1 MKLPLTI
8 TVYVELDEIETIID
22 EIKSLQTY
30 KLSEKDEMLLVS
42 REAVTEILAKHVK
55 AQMEGR
61 EL

>member
-1 MKLPLTI
+1 MKLPTLKI
-8 TVYVELDEIETIID
+8 HVELDEIETIID

-42 REAVTEILAKHVK
+42 REAVAEILAKHVK

>member
-1 MKLPLTI
+1 MKLPLTL
-8 TVYVELDEIETIID
+8 TVHVELDEIETIID

-30 KLSEKDEMLLVS
+30 RLSEKDEMLLVS
-42 REAVTEILAKHVK
+42 RADVADILARHVK